1 MLNRCRRHAVLLTGL
16 TAALV
21 LAANTVVAE
30 VPRAA
35 VERGLNEYREHG
47 QFELPAIPDG
57 DIDRLAAGE
66 PMVWQLRDLPDSG
79 EAETASMGIVG
90 ARVIDAPR
98 LLVWLSA
105 LGGNSDYRAVRKVD
119 DKAAGRAK
127 KPSKSRVVH
136 SMLSMDDDGSY
147 RRYQHVNLPWP
158 VRDRHWVIYCEKNVA
173 VADYTD
179 DRVWEHTWVLEADGL
194 ELVAAAHEEAPID
207 GLTEKMLDR
216 SIYLPSNEGSWIMI
230 DLGDERTLLLAYM
243 DVELGGTFPA
253 GLVRRFTGKQLKS
266 GLDMFGG
273 LAERVAGEYDEV
285 PPIHDGNGAFIS
297 REEAIAAERNWLG
310 ETRLATH
317 P

>member
-1 MLNRCRRHAVLLTGL
+1 MLLRRRRHSVLLPGLAAALAL
-16 TAALV
+16 TANT
-21 LAANTVVAE
+21 AAADA
-30 VPRAA
+30 PRAS
-35 VERGLNEYREHG
+35 VERGLDEYRAYGHY
-47 QFELPAIPDG
+47 ELPAIPDG

-79 EAETASMGIVG
+79 ASETTSMGIVG

-105 LGGNSDYRAVRKVD
+105 LGGNSDYRAVRNKD
-119 DKAAGRAK
+119 EKAAGK
-127 KPSKSRVVH
+127 SKSKTRVIH

-158 VRDRHWVIYCEKNVA
+158 FRDRHWVIYCEKNVA

-179 DRVWEHTWVLEADGL
+179 DRVWEHTWVLEPDGL

-207 GLTEKMLDR
+207 GLTEKMLER
-216 SIYLPSNEGSWIMI
+216 SIYLPSNRGSWIMI
-230 DLGDERTLLLAYM
+230 DLGDERTLLLTYM

-297 REEAIAAERNWLG
+297 HEDAIAAELNWLG